1 MGYRPMRMTKYTK
14 MYSVMKKQAADRP
27 IILVDGSPA
36 YIRSKG
42 LIFPSLKNRMVFHN
56 YLFHKRL
63 QLC

>member
-1 MGYRPMRMTKYTK
+1 
-14 MYSVMKKQAADRP
+14 MKKQAVDRP

-36 YIRSKG
+36 YIRSDG
-42 LIFPSLKNRMVFHN
+42 PIFPSLKNCMVFHN

>member
-1 MGYRPMRMTKYTK
+1 
-14 MYSVMKKQAADRP
+14 MKKQAVDRP

-36 YIRSKG
+36 YIRSDG
-42 LIFPSLKNRMVFHN
+42 PIFPSLKNRMVFHN